1 MTICCQLGDVETRGA
16 PIRAQAASLRPGTRP
31 SSAMWL
37 LPATCWGRRRL
48 IGLPRDHH
56 P

>member
-1 MTICCQLGDVETRGA
+1 MTICCQLSETDSHSSL
-16 PIRAQAASLRPGTRP
+16 IRAQAASLRPDTRP

-37 LPATCWGRRRL
+37 VPATCWGRRRL